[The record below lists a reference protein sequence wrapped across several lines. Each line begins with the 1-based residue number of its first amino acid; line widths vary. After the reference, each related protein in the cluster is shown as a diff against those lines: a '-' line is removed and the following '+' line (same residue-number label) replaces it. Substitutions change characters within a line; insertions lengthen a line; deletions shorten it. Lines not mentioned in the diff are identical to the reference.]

1 MSLPSRAQGV
11 ADVLADF
18 TGIDTVGGQ
27 HAGAGNDQHVPGT
40 VEQVALG
47 VDRRRLQGVEGDVD
61 ADHADG
67 LAIHQQ
73 RYGNGGHQHFLVA
86 DSIGV
91 GVEQAGAL
99 AVPRAGVPDVVR
111 RAAEVQGGFG
121 HVLFDHDRVQRL
133 TTGTAP
139 VGGETADLVGL
150 AGGVIDEFAVLA
162 VQAVGFERQPDAQ
175 HFAVAFEGGFQALVQ
190 LFTQGAGLE
199 RALGGQG
206 AHVLDL
212 VGQGGHHRQGFTE
225 RLLHPHRLLGG
236 LGLEQVLHTGGEH
249 SAAGIADQIIVLI
262 GLVDVHAH
270 YQGDYAQ
277 QAQTGQQDDFQADG
291 Q

>member
-1 MSLPSRAQGV
+1 M
-11 ADVLADF
+11 
-18 TGIDTVGGQ
+18 
-27 HAGAGNDQHVPGT
+27 PGT

-47 VDRRRLQGVEGDVD
+47 VDCRRLQGVEGDVD

-67 LAIHQQ
+67 LAIYQQ

-86 DSIGV
+86 DGIGIR
-91 GVEQAGAL
+91 VEQADAL

-121 HVLFDHDRVQRL
+121 HVFFDHDRVQRL
-133 TTGTAP
+133 TPGAAP
-139 VGGETADLVGL
+139 VRGETADLVGL

-162 VQAVGFERQPDAQ
+162 VQPIGFERQPNAQ

-190 LFTQGAGLE
+190 LFSQDAGLE
-199 RALGGQG
+199 GAFGGQV

-212 VGQGGHHRQGFTE
+212 VREGGHHRQGFTE

-236 LGLEQVLHTGGEH
+236 LGLEQVLHTGGKH

-262 GLVDVHAH
+262 GLVEVHAH
-270 YQGDYAQ
+270 DQGDYAQ
-277 QAQTGQQDDFQADG
+277 QAQTGQQDDFQANG